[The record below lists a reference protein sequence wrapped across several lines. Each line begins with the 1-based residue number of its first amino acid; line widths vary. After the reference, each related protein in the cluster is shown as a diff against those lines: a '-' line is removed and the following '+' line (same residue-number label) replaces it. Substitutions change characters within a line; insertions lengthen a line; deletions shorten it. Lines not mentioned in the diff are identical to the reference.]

1 MLKETDNTLSLPKYY
16 QISES
21 IKKKIANGEFAPGGR
36 IPTYQALTEYF
47 KTTMPTICNAVR
59 QLEADGYIYKARGK
73 GMFVTVPAV
82 AASKAGADGA
92 IRKVGLA
99 MRTRGD
105 LHQNLA
111 EALIRDLEKTD
122 IDPIP
127 QSAVLPDADSNLAD
141 KEKCLKKY
149 IANGIE
155 ALVMDGSR
163 HMPYKLLHKYRA
175 RFRQLNFLMHYES
188 GIDFP
193 DANIITFDPVKA
205 GRLAAEHLIK
215 AGRKKFVFITFYN
228 LPEAERKR
236 NGCRGDSEC
245 HDMIMLGGMKAVL
258 REAGF
263 PDSCLT
269 VIKEEASLNDQNI
282 INFIEL
288 LKQGPVGIFALG
300 DFRAVQVYKAASITG
315 LDFKQNLSIA
325 GFYNTPWAE
334 VLNPALTSIS
344 INETE
349 IGHLAADCIINRK
362 TGQRIVVEPKLVVR
376 ET

>member
-1 MLKETDNTLSLPKYY
+1 MLKETDKTLSLPKYY

-21 IKKKIANGEFAPGGR
+21 IKEKIANGEFVPGGR
-36 IPTYQALTEYF
+36 IPTYQALTECF

-82 AASKAGADGA
+82 AANKTGAGAA

-111 EALIRDLEKTD
+111 ETLIRDLEKSD
-122 IDPIP
+122 IDHIL
-127 QSAVLPDADSNLAD
+127 QSPVLPDADSNLAD

-149 IANGIE
+149 VANGIE
-155 ALVMDGSR
+155 TLVMDGSR

-175 RFRQLNFLMHYES
+175 NFRQLNFLMHYES

-215 AGRKKFVFITFYN
+215 AGRKKFIFITFYN
-228 LPEAERKR
+228 LPETERQR
-236 NGCRGDSEC
+236 NGCRNGDEC
-245 HDMIMLGGMKAVL
+245 HDMVILGGMKAAL

-263 PDSCLT
+263 PESSLT
-269 VIKEEASLNDQNI
+269 VIKEGLSLNDRSI
-282 INFIEL
+282 MEFAEL
-288 LKQGPVGIFALG
+288 LKQGPAGIFALG
-300 DFRAVQVYKAASITG
+300 DFRAVQVYKAASIIG
-315 LDFKQNLSIA
+315 LDFKQNLSIV
-325 GFYNTPWAE
+325 GFYNTSWTE
-334 VLNPALTSIS
+334 VLHPALTSIS

-349 IGHLAADCIINRK
+349 IAHLAADCIINRK